1 MKKFFFL
8 ASLLLSISIF
18 QSCEKDA
25 NNNPKEEVAPTLP
38 PQETFIMPF
47 AGYEDID
54 TTGLTSPV
62 AIDERSGPTGFR
74 NWFHAGSNVLV
85 WNVILG
91 VNMAI
96 PVASFAEAFNHDPA
110 YIGDGV
116 FLWTYNFNLGGQTFI
131 ANLTG
136 EFVNNDLDVE
146 WIMNISMVGGFSN
159 VEWYRGIVSRDNK
172 TATWTLNHRPENP
185 TPFIR
190 IDYQKNDVTGEF
202 SIQYTN
208 IIPGNVSFGNY
219 IAYRIQVGEAFNRA
233 YDVFHGSDDN
243 FLEIEWNVPSGE
255 GRVKHP
261 KEYNDND
268 WHCWDTEKKD
278 TDC

>member
-8 ASLLLSISIF
+8 VGLLLCISIF
-18 QSCEKDA
+18 QSCEKDT
-25 NNNPKEEVAPTLP
+25 NNKPTEEVAPTLP
-38 PQETFIMPF
+38 LQETFVMPF
-47 AGYEDID
+47 TGYEDID
-54 TTGLTSPV
+54 TTGLTSTIT
-62 AIDERSGPTGFR
+62 IDERSGPTGFR
-74 NWFHAGSNVLV
+74 NWFYAGSNVLV

-116 FLWTYNFNLGGQTFI
+116 FLWTYNFNLGGETFI
-131 ANLTG
+131 ASLTG
-136 EFVNNDLDVE
+136 EFVNNNLDVQ

-208 IIPGNVSFGNY
+208 IIPGNADFGNY
-219 IAYRIQVGEAFNRA
+219 IAYRIQVGQTFNRA
-233 YDVFHGSDDN
+233 YDIFRGSDDD

-255 GRVKHP
+255 GRVRNP
-261 KEYNDND
+261 AAYNDNE